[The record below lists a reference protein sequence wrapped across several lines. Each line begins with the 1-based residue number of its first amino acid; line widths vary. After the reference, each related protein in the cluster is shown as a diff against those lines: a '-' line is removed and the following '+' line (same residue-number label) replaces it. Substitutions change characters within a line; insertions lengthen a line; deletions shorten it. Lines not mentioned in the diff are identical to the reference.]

1 MTNTFTELTSIF
13 VNLAW
18 GPWLVILLV
27 GSGIFFTIYS
37 GFVPIKNFARGFS
50 LLRDGSSEGSGSIS
64 KYQALATSLSG
75 TIGLGNIAGVAL
87 AIKIAGPGAIFWM
100 WVTAIVGMG
109 TKFFTCSLSVMYRE
123 QNDKGEF
130 LSGPMYVIKNAMP
143 KQFIFLAYFFALF
156 GMIGALPALQS
167 NQIVQIFREVLYPHS
182 NFFSE
187 FQFNLIA
194 GLTLATL
201 AGFVIL
207 GGLKRIANFSSWLV
221 PFMGGLYIFCAL
233 LAAVTNFSML
243 GDIFALIVTDAFSGK
258 AVAGGSFMGVLIY
271 GIQRG
276 AYSNEAGIGTEAMVH
291 GSAKTNS
298 PIDQGMIAMLGPI
311 FDTLIVCTA
320 TAVIILLSGV
330 WADTDLVGVGLTA
343 RAFEE
348 LLGPF
353 GLWCVFIC
361 ALSFGISTIFTY
373 SYYGSACSRFIFGDR
388 FQKAYLWILIFC
400 VVIFSVASLE
410 ATINIIDG
418 SFAMMAIPTLISS
431 IYLAPKIKA
440 AYKNLN
446 L

>member
-1 MTNTFTELTSIF
+1 MTSTFTELTSMF

-18 GPWLVILLV
+18 GPWLVIFLV

-37 GFVPIKNFARGFS
+37 GFVPIKNFTRGFF
-50 LLRDGSSEGSGSIS
+50 LLRDGSPGGSGSIS
-64 KYQALATSLSG
+64 RYQALATSLSG

-87 AIKIAGPGAIFWM
+87 AIKLAGPGAIFWM

-143 KQFIFLAYFFALF
+143 KQFIFLAYFFAFF

-167 NQIVQIFREVLYPHS
+167 NQIVQIFREVLYPYS
-182 NFFSE
+182 NFSSE

-194 GLTLATL
+194 GLSLATL

-243 GDIFALIVTDAFSGK
+243 GDIFALIVSDAFTGK

-320 TAVIILLSGV
+320 TAVIILLSGA
-330 WADTDLVGVGLTA
+330 WIDTDLVGVGLTA

-388 FQKAYLWILIFC
+388 FQKTYLWILIFC

-446 L
+446 F

>member
-27 GSGIFFTIYS
+27 GSGVFFTIYS
-37 GFVPIKNFARGFS
+37 GFVPIKNFTRGFF
-50 LLRDGSSEGSGSIS
+50 LLRGGSNVGAGSIS
-64 KYQALATSLSG
+64 RYQALATSLSG

-87 AIKIAGPGAIFWM
+87 AIKLAGPGAIFWM
-100 WVTAIVGMG
+100 WITAIVGMG

-123 QNDKGEF
+123 QNSKGEF

-143 KQFIFLAYFFALF
+143 KQFLFLAYFFAFF

-182 NFFSE
+182 NFSSE

-194 GLTLATL
+194 GLILATL

-207 GGLKRIANFSSWLV
+207 GGLKRIANFSAWLV
-221 PFMGGLYIFCAL
+221 PFMGGLYIFCAF
-233 LAAVTNFSML
+233 LAGFMHASML
-243 GDIFALIVTDAFSGK
+243 DDVFSLILADAFSGK

-276 AYSNEAGIGTEAMVH
+276 AYSNEAGIGTEAMIH
-291 GSAKTNS
+291 GTAKTNN

-311 FDTLIVCTA
+311 FDTLIICTA

-330 WADTDLVGVGLTA
+330 WVDTNLIGVGLTA
-343 RAFEE
+343 KAFEE

-373 SYYGSACSRFIFGDR
+373 SYYGSACSRFIFGDK
-388 FQKAYLWILIFC
+388 FQKTYLWILILC

-440 AYKNLN
+440 AYKKLYE
-446 L
+446 